1 MKHLVPLL
9 AAALVG
15 VAAAAPVVPPGK
27 ARTLEIAVSDLPGEA
42 RLRVVPGGPR
52 VLASAPLPREVGAWG
67 WDEHGPWVWD
77 GRLQRLK
84 DGAWEAA
91 GRARPLVSGHRLQ
104 GRRLVGPAGEL
115 ALPALVSRAAADGNA
130 ACLALENGEILW
142 LRLGETAAVAGRTRR
157 EPMDLGAWSGGC
169 VILDGEGTV
178 RVLAGPDLAETDRFR
193 ANGPGNALTVTAGQV
208 HLVDDASGYTLLALD
223 EAGRLRWLG
232 SQNKLGALTAVA
244 VHGKRALVADARGA
258 VHLLDVSRPD
268 TPRPLATLYLGAA
281 LRGLVWH
288 AGEALAVGADR
299 AWRLDFSAEAPPAV
313 SDLGINLGGSRRGRL
328 QGDLLY
334 VADWFSGLHI
344 YDVRQP
350 RAPRLV
356 GNLRTP
362 GSTKG
367 VWVERGHAFIA
378 DDDHGL
384 QVADV
389 SDPARPHLVAELPLA
404 GLAYT
409 FERGPRYLYLAA
421 HHGGVHILDIDDPR
435 HPRRVGGYDTPGK
448 AWAVRLRDHWLY
460 VADDDRG
467 LRVLDVA
474 DPTAPRS
481 VHVLEDLCRAEDLL
495 LDGDLAYLAC
505 FDRGLIVL
513 DLADPA
519 RPRPIAQLPTP
530 GNARGLAQVGR
541 RLYLAD
547 WESGVRVYDLG
558 DGRRP
563 RLLGRYDTRGAAWG
577 VLVQGSI
584 AYALDWWG
592 GIQVIDFADPAD
604 PRLLGRYQ
612 GRGRIHGLALD
623 QGYAFAAAGSGG
635 FQVYDVRNPLNPVW
649 GGGAEIAGSAR
660 DVAVDAGL
668 AAVAAGDDGLAL
680 LDVSMPLAP
689 RWRARL
695 DLPHHARRVALG
707 AGHAWV
713 LGDDGVTLVDLADPD
728 RPRRRWS
735 RLGVWRDLTVQGGEA
750 LLLDGEGGLWRCGVN
765 NSTDSCPEA
774 LPLRLPEARRVVW
787 EGDTVVSV
795 GGGRLQVVDVGKARV
810 LGGLTLPGPVT
821 GLALAEGR
829 VFLAQGA
836 QVLEID
842 LFEPARPRWVGT
854 YPASRP
860 LGALAVGPNAILA
873 GGDAV
878 LLGGERLPPVVV
890 RHAGSGRVS
899 VAIPPTLPLGSYDL
913 VVETDAG
920 RHLVPGIFRVALP
933 PPPKK
938 KKFTLED
945 LQRILKSGDFPGRA
959 LRE

>member
-1 MKHLVPLL
+1 MKRPVLLL
-9 AAALVG
+9 AVAFAG
-15 VAAAAPVVPPGK
+15 VAAATPVVPPGK
-27 ARTLEIAVSDLPGEA
+27 ARTLEIAVPDLPAEA

-52 VLASAPLPREVGAWG
+52 VVASAPLPREAGAWG
-67 WDEHGPWVWD
+67 WDERGPWVWD
-77 GRLQRLK
+77 GRLRHLGEGK
-84 DGAWEAA
+84 WEAA
-91 GRARPLVSGHRLQ
+91 GKVRPLAPGFRLR
-104 GRRLVGPAGEL
+104 GRRLSGPAGEL
-115 ALPALVSRAAADGNA
+115 VLPAPAMRATVDGDI
-130 ACLALENGEILW
+130 ACLALENDEILW
-142 LRLGETAAVAGRTRR
+142 LRLDGAPAVTGRTRR
-157 EPMDLGAWSGGC
+157 GVTDLGPWTGGC
-169 VILDGEGTV
+169 VVLDDAGTV
-178 RVLAGPDLAETDRFR
+178 RVLAGPDLVETDRFR
-193 ANGPGNALTVTAGQV
+193 ANGPGNALVVAADHV
-208 HLVDDASGYTLLALD
+208 HLVDDASGYTLLVLD

-244 VHGKRALVADARGA
+244 AHDTRVLVADARGA

-288 AGEALAVGADR
+288 AGEALAVGIDR
-299 AWRLDFSAEAPPAV
+299 AWRLDFTAEAPPAV
-313 SDLGINLGGSRRGRL
+313 SDLGINLGGSRRGRI

-356 GNLRTP
+356 GTLRTP

-389 SDPARPHLVAELPLA
+389 SDPAHPRRVAELPLT

-435 HPRRVGGYDTPGK
+435 RPRRVGGYDTPGK

-460 VADDDRG
+460 VADDDHG

-474 DPTAPRS
+474 DPSAPRS
-481 VHVLEDLCRAEDLL
+481 VHALEDLCRAEDLL

-505 FDRGLIVL
+505 FDRGLVVL
-513 DLADPA
+513 DLGDPA
-519 RPRPIAQLPTP
+519 RPRPIARLPTP
-530 GNARGLAQVGR
+530 GNARGLARVGR

-547 WESGVRVYDLG
+547 WESGVRVYDLR

-563 RLLGRYDTRGAAWG
+563 RFLGRYDTRGAAWG
-577 VLVQGSI
+577 VLVNGTT

-592 GIQVIDFADPAD
+592 GIQIIDFADPGA
-604 PRLLGRYQ
+604 PRLVGRYQ
-612 GRGRIHGLALD
+612 GRGRIRGLALE

-635 FQVYDVRNPLNPVW
+635 LSVYDVRNPLNPVW
-649 GGGAEIAGSAR
+649 GGGAEIAGSAW

-680 LDVSMPLAP
+680 LDVTTPLAP
-689 RWRARL
+689 LWRARL
-695 DLPHHARRVALG
+695 DLSHHARRVALG
-707 AGHAWV
+707 AGHAWI

-728 RPRRRWS
+728 RPRRRWT
-735 RLGVWRDLTVQGGEA
+735 RLGAWRDLTVQGGEA
-750 LLLDGEGGLWRCGVN
+750 LLLDGEGGLRRCDVKN
-765 NSTDSCPEA
+765 MTDPCPEA
-774 LPLRLPEARRVVW
+774 PRLRLPEARRVAW

-795 GGGRLQVVDVGKARV
+795 GGGHLQVMDVGKTRV
-810 LGGLTLPGPVT
+810 LGTLALPGSVD
-821 GLALAEGR
+821 GLVLAEGR

-842 LFEPARPRWVGT
+842 LFDPMRPRWVGT

-860 LGALAVGPNAILA
+860 LGALAVDSKAILA

-920 RHLVPGIFRVALP
+920 RRLVPGIFRVALP

-945 LQRILKSGDFPGRA
+945 LQRILQSGDFPGRA
-959 LRE
+959 PQE